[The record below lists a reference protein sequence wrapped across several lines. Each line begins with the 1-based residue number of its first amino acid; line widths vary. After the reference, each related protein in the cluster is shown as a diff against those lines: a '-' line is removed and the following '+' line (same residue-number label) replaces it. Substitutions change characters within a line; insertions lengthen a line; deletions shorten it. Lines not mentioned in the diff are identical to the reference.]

1 MTIKEILSEITDYI
15 TLSPIANNH
24 YRKSR
29 QWLYHKINEDV
40 INNVQYKLSDEEID
54 ILISALNSI
63 KDNIYNV
70 IRNLE
75 HFKLEREYL
84 RIPEEDRK
92 LLEKY
97 QEQMRELSIANQRE
111 EQQELIKKI
120 YTSETSMYLIEYAD
134 WCIDYHSWYFLNLK
148 NEPIKYAGNYIET
161 IVNNVICDI
170 EEKVQAE
177 SKKKKRK
184 NKNDNFGE
192 EEDDYDKYN
201 EIVNLQN
208 DARTITYKIYYQ
220 LNNLIL
226 SESLQEKI
234 NKLPKTI
241 TSLGNIEVSEIE
253 KIVYENISNDT

>member
-1 MTIKEILSEITDYI
+1 MTVKEILCEITNYI

-54 ILISALNSI
+54 ILISALDGI

-97 QEQMRELSIANQRE
+97 QEQMSAYGLHQYE
-111 EQQELIKKI
+111 ERQELI
-120 YTSETSMYLIEYAD
+120 
-134 WCIDYHSWYFLNLK
+134 
-148 NEPIKYAGNYIET
+148 
-161 IVNNVICDI
+161 
-170 EEKVQAE
+170 
-177 SKKKKRK
+177 R
-184 NKNDNFGE
+184 
-192 EEDDYDKYN
+192 
-201 EIVNLQN
+201 
-208 DARTITYKIYYQ
+208 
-220 LNNLIL
+220 
-226 SESLQEKI
+226 
-234 NKLPKTI
+234 
-241 TSLGNIEVSEIE
+241 
-253 KIVYENISNDT
+253 